1 MLIKC
6 FCMFDNDDDDHD
18 DADND
23 DDDDVMWVFKTKNKN
38 KSSISVCSNALDLQG
53 ELLKSLNSQVR
64 KSYYE
69 NNELICLRS
78 NCKYSNQIFD

>member
-6 FCMFDNDDDDHD
+6 FCMFDNDDDDD

-23 DDDDVMWVFKTKNKN
+23 DDDDVMCLQNEKKKK

-53 ELLKSLNSQVR
+53 ELPKSLNSQVR

-78 NCKYSNQIFD
+78 NCEYSNQIFD